1 MPFGYY
7 MFVDLESAIRELAP
21 KLIRYC
27 TARTRQPSLAEEV
40 AQESLSALVD
50 RWRRHGPPDSPEAFV
65 FAVAKRRAARAL
77 VRQRLC
83 LPLRLLGSQR
93 DGSPDPERH
102 ALQRSEWDRLLRAI
116 HSLPARMREALLL
129 VAVGDLA
136 TREAARVLGISES
149 AVKMR
154 MLRARSRLSS
164 LMEAENGT
172 VRRK

>member
-1 MPFGYY
+1 

-27 TARTRQPSLAEEV
+27 TARTRQPSLAEEI

-65 FAVAKRRAARAL
+65 FAVAKRRAARVL
-77 VRQRLC
+77 LRRRLW
-83 LPLRLLGSQR
+83 LPLRLLDGR
-93 DGSPDPERH
+93 NDGSPDPEQR
-102 ALQRSEWDRLLRAI
+102 AMARSERDRLLRAI
-116 HSLPARMREALLL
+116 DSLPARVREALLL
-129 VAVGDLA
+129 VVVADLP

-154 MLRARSRLSS
+154 TLRARSRLSS
-164 LMEAENGT
+164 LLEAENGT